1 MMNRLILLFFVVLLA
16 ACQESDNTVN
26 EAVNLPHGQA
36 GQNRKHIRGRH
47 KPVETRSIYIVGDT
61 VIVPFA
67 SPVMTKLKF
76 KTVTAED
83 HTGYFTT
90 TGVVKPISG
99 HKAEV
104 ASPFEGRIVRSFVK
118 LGQKVSRGAPLF
130 EVSSSDYLEHVR
142 MFMQA
147 KKERELAE
155 KNLARKKD
163 LMEKGVSSRKE
174 YDEAR
179 LEFDL
184 ADKELEKT
192 VSILKIMNLNPDD
205 ADLIKPMVVR
215 SPIAGEVVSTQLTVG
230 QFIRS
235 DGDPLVIVADINK
248 IWVVANIKEKDIG
261 AFNLNNHVEVF
272 TESMPDNPIK
282 GEVSYIGDIMNQE
295 TRSVEVYIECLNPDH
310 ILKCGMFVA
319 IRFYY
324 KLPNSIVIPASS
336 VLQNHDKSY
345 LFVQEK
351 PGVFVRKRVEVKSFD
366 EKNLIVNSG
375 LEPGIIII
383 SEGGLFLQ

>member
-1 MMNRLILLFFVVLLA
+1 MNRLILLLFVVLLA
-16 ACQESDNTVN
+16 ACQDNDNTVN
-26 EAVNLPHGQA
+26 EPVNPPHGHTW
-36 GQNRKHIRGRH
+36 QNRKRLRGRH
-47 KPVETRSIYIVGDT
+47 KPVEAKSIYTIGDT
-61 VIVPFA
+61 VFVPFS

-76 KTVTAED
+76 KTVTADD

-90 TGVVKPISG
+90 TGVVRPISG

-104 ASPFEGRIVRSFVK
+104 ASPFEGRIVRSFIN
-118 LGQKVSRGAPLF
+118 LGQKVSMGSPLF

-147 KKERELAE
+147 KKEKELAE

-163 LMEKGVSSRKE
+163 LMEKGVSSRRE

-192 VSILKIMNLNPDD
+192 ASILKIMNLNPDD

-215 SPIAGEVVSTQLTVG
+215 SPIAGEVVNTQLTAG

-235 DGDPLVIVADINK
+235 DEDPLVIVADINK
-248 IWVVANIKEKDIG
+248 IWVVANVKEKDLG
-261 AFNLNNHVEVF
+261 AFNLNNQVEVF

-282 GEVSYIGDIMNQE
+282 GQVSYIGDIMNQE
-295 TRSVEVYIECLNPDH
+295 TRSVEVYIECQNPDH
-310 ILKCGMFVA
+310 VLKCGMFVTV
-319 IRFYY
+319 RFYHSI
-324 KLPNSIVIPASS
+324 PNSIVIPASS

-345 LFVQEK
+345 LFVQAR
-351 PGVFVRKRVEVKSFD
+351 PGVFVRKRVEVTSFD
-366 EKNLIVNSG
+366 EKDLIVNSG
-375 LEPGIIII
+375 LEHGKIIV